1 MRPCFVS
8 LLISSALVVTPAWGH
23 DLSPEQRINK
33 LHVRILDVDRGVD
46 TVFWIA
52 VAAYLTAAM
61 ASGAICARF
70 AQQKEK
76 KHALRWF
83 LAGVLL
89 PVVVVPL
96 TLVLHSQSVERIFS
110 D

>member
-8 LLISSALVVTPAWGH
+8 LLIIVALGVTSAWGH

-46 TVFWIA
+46 TVLWIA
-52 VAAYLTAAM
+52 VAAYLTAAV
-61 ASGAICARF
+61 ASGALCARF
-70 AQQKEK
+70 AQQKAM
-76 KHALRWF
+76 KHPLLWF

-96 TLVLHSQSVERIFS
+96 TLVLHSKSVERIFS
-110 D
+110 A